1 VDLQEAAVQWYHTY
15 LFHPG
20 INRTELNL
28 RQHFTY
34 KNLREVVLKMC
45 GTCPTCQKTKKSTKQ
60 CGHLPEKQAEATP
73 WEKLCVDLI
82 GPYHIKMKL
91 TIRY

>member
-1 VDLQEAAVQWYHTY
+1 
-15 LFHPG
+15 
-20 INRTELNL
+20 
-28 RQHFTY
+28 
-34 KNLREVVLKMC
+34 MC

>member
-45 GTCPTCQKTKKSTKQ
+45 GTCLTCQKTKKSTKQ